1 MSSPLYRQALSHSW
15 RLAWQHKSLWVF
27 GMFAAFLGQ
36 MGFLELVSRTSLTAA
51 TKLSPLGF
59 AGSVWEILKAF
70 VTADVEW
77 QMPLDAWA
85 WLGWLVVAVVG
96 IALLLLFVAIVSQGA
111 LIEATAFSVRK
122 KNLPDAGR
130 CWHAGV
136 SHFWKL
142 LAINFARWLIFCGL
156 VLAVSVAALNV
167 FLNGGTGDMVLFI
180 LLFVLATAVG
190 MVLSFMVVYSAAY
203 VVVEEKK
210 LGKAIEHAWQLFL
223 DHWLVSIEVGLIV
236 LLLNIVVG
244 AIVLFGFMLTFLPTL
259 ISWFIALLTANPAL
273 WTAGLI
279 AGAFFFVLFVVF
291 VGSVFTV
298 FTTAVWTYLFMAM
311 HHVGI
316 KSRVLHWLNYHKK

>member
-36 MGFLELVSRTSLTAA
+36 MGFLELISRTSLTAA
-51 TKLSPLGF
+51 TRLSPFGL
-59 AGSVWEILKAF
+59 AGSIWAMVKAF

-85 WLGWLVVAVVG
+85 WLGWLVGSVG
-96 IALLLLFVAIVSQGA
+96 GIFLLLLFVSVVSQGA

-122 KNLPDAGR
+122 KNLPDVGR
-130 CWHAGV
+130 CWHMGV
-136 SHFWKL
+136 KHFWSL
-142 LAINFARWLIFCGL
+142 FLINIFRWVIFCGL
-156 VLAVSVAALNV
+156 VLVVSIAALNV
-167 FLNGGTGDMVLFI
+167 LLIGNFADAVLFI
-180 LLFVLATAVG
+180 LLFILATAVG
-190 MVLSFMVVYSAAY
+190 MVLSFLVVYSAAY

-210 LGKAIEHAWQLFL
+210 LGKAIEHAWRLFL
-223 DHWLVSIEVGLIV
+223 DHWLVSIEVGIIV
-236 LLLNIVVG
+236 LFLNIVVG
-244 AIVLFGFMLTFLPTL
+244 VVVLLGFMLTFLPTL
-259 ISWFIALLTANPAL
+259 ISWFIALLTSNANL

-279 AGAFFFVLFVVF
+279 AGAFFFVLFVIF
-291 VGSVFTV
+291 VGSIFTV

-316 KSRVLHWLNYHKK
+316 KSRMLHWLNYHKK